1 MPYVNVR
8 VVGKLTREQKQ
19 QIAKEISETLLRV
32 AKKPKDATYIAF
44 DEVQGESWAVGDKL
58 LG

>member
-19 QIAKEISETLLRV
+19 QIAKEISDTLLKV
-32 AKKPKDATYIAF
+32 AKKAKNQTYIAF
-44 DEVQGESWAVGDKL
+44 DEVDGESWAVGDTL